1 MQVRHCRA
9 AAQLAALA
17 QPARAV
23 VKGVCAVLAEP
34 STGRDYQPRGAPCCR
49 AAGSQH
55 RDHRL
60 CQGVCRTLVAQLR
73 RGGAE
78 LRPSAEVLDVHAE
91 LVDEEFLLLQVQST
105 GGHFAARWPRGREY
119 LGVPYVSIQSPD
131 SILSAGVVGRR
142 PSAVKAHLLP
152 PSPQRSA
159 ATHEDV
165 IDDGW
170 HLLTA
175 CNGAI
180 KPQSTIGKSVP
191 CGGNAA
197 SP

>member
-1 MQVRHCRA
+1 LQVRHCRA

-49 AAGSQH
+49 AAGSRH

-105 GGHFAARWPRGREY
+105 GDISQHVGLEVGNTWAYPTC
-119 LGVPYVSIQSPD
+119 
-131 SILSAGVVGRR
+131 LSNH
-142 PSAVKAHLLP
+142 PT
-152 PSPQRSA
+152 QYCQQ
-159 ATHEDV
+159 DV
-165 IDDGW
+165 INHGW